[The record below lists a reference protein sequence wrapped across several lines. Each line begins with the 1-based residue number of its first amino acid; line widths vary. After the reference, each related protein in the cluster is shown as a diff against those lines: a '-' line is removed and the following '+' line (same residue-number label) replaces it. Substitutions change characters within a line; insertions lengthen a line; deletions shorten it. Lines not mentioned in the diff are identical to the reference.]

1 MYYRCAFVDTASQC
15 ERRSEKKRRIKM
27 KKKKH
32 VKDLS
37 SVLMELADIKAN
49 PDKERAKGRRKAA
62 QQVSGGK
69 LR

>member
-1 MYYRCAFVDTASQC
+1 MYYCCAFVDTASQC
-15 ERRSEKKRRIKM
+15 ERRSEKKRRIEM
-27 KKKKH
+27 RKKKR

-37 SVLMELADIKAN
+37 GVLTELADEKAN